1 MTSKPL
7 RIWITE
13 EYGFAEHLWIYPG
26 TKREF
31 ITEWAD
37 GANPFT
43 TLFNGQ
49 LHRIDV
55 SVYKQIPEPLLVMV
69 FADGEVLPEQRPSD
83 FDAVIH
89 YHEQDDTEL
98 VMGGIKITGLPG
110 NTNVDAV
117 IMLSL
122 VADA

>member
-1 MTSKPL
+1 MSKPL
-7 RIWITE
+7 RVWITE

-31 ITEWAD
+31 ITEWAE
-37 GANPFT
+37 GANPFLT
-43 TLFNGQ
+43 RFNGEM
-49 LHRIDV
+49 HDIDV
-55 SVYKQIPEPLLVMV
+55 TVYKQIPEPLLVIV
-69 FADGEVLPEQRPSD
+69 FKDGEVLPEEKPSD

-98 VMGGIKITGLPG
+98 KMGEIKISGLPG
-110 NTNVDAV
+110 QTDVDAV

>member
-1 MTSKPL
+1 MRTKPL
-7 RIWITE
+7 RIWVTE

-43 TLFNGQ
+43 TRFNGQ
-49 LHRIDV
+49 MHRIDV
-55 SVYKQIPEPLLVMV
+55 SAYKKKPEPMLVIV
-69 FADGEVLPEQRPSD
+69 FADGEVLPEQKPSD
-83 FDAVIH
+83 FDALIH
-89 YHEQDDTEL
+89 YHEQDDTVIE
-98 VMGGIKITGLPG
+98 MSGFKITGLPG
-110 NTNVDAV
+110 KTDVDAV